1 MSDMDILV
9 IGSGVSGLTCAVRL
23 LEARHRV
30 AIWAREPA
38 AHTTSSVAAAIWYP
52 YAVAAANASAWG
64 NESFHIFQ
72 DLAEHDP
79 MSGLVLR
86 DLLYLERHTFPNPD
100 WADEVRARAA
110 TRAEL
115 PTGYA
120 SGLAFRAPVIDMS
133 LYLTYLE
140 ARVRALGG
148 RIQLRAIADWDDAF
162 ANWSEAFGDVTAD
175 EPGARVVVNCA
186 GLAARALVADD
197 RNDSA
202 DGLGVRPARGQVVRI
217 ERGPIDFTHALLD
230 ESDEA
235 RPTYIVPRINDI
247 VLGGTNQVGKEMRAV
262 DLAVRDDIITRCATL
277 ALHYDPRFAM
287 SLAGLVG
294 GAVAERFRAQV
305 GAEAAATPP
314 ARLRPGAKGDDCGL
328 RPVRAEVCLK
338 RQTYAPDRYVV
349 HNYGHGGAGVTLSWG
364 CASEVVS
371 LVAALGE

>member
-1 MSDMDILV
+1 MDILV

-23 LEARHRV
+23 LEAGHRV
-30 AIWAREPA
+30 AIWSREPA
-38 AHTTSSVAAAIWYP
+38 AHTTSSVAAAVWYP
-52 YAVAAANASAWG
+52 YAVAAANALAWG
-64 NESFHIFQ
+64 NESFHTFH

-79 MSGLVLR
+79 ASGLVMR
-86 DLLYLERHTFPNPD
+86 DLIYLERQTAPDPD
-100 WADEVRARAA
+100 WKDEVGARAA

-120 SGLAFRAPVIDMS
+120 SGLVFRAPVIDMS

-140 ARVRALGG
+140 DHVRALGG
-148 RIQLRAIADWDDAF
+148 RIHPRAIASWDDAF
-162 ANWSEAFGDVTAD
+162 GNWSEAFMDTTDD
-175 EPGARVVVNCA
+175 EVGPRVIVNCA
-186 GLAARALVADD
+186 GLAARDLVAND

-217 ERGPIDFTHALLD
+217 ERAPIDFTQALLD
-230 ESDEA
+230 ESDEE
-235 RPTYIVPRINDI
+235 RPTYIVPRIHDI
-247 VLGGTNQVGKEMRAV
+247 VLGGTNQPGKEMRAV
-262 DLAVRDDIITRCATL
+262 DLAIRDDIITRCATL

-294 GAVAERFRAQV
+294 GAVAERFRARV
-305 GAEAAATPP
+305 GAKAAATPP

-338 RQTYAPDRYVV
+338 RQTYAPGRYVV

-364 CASEVVS
+364 CAHEVVS
-371 LVAALGE
+371 LVAALVA